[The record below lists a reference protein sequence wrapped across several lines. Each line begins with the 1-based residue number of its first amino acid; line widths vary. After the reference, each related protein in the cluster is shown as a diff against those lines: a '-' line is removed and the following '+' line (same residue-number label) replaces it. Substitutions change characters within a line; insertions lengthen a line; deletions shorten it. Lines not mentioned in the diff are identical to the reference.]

1 MSVFVVILL
10 LGVGICQAFTACD
23 SVAGNGIACSCF
35 NASSCATAQASDD
48 VFFQLH
54 NSGNPAVTSCST
66 ATAFRSQT
74 GVSGDCKTQSNT
86 CAFKVT
92 TANRLIYG
100 RDCRDTAQEFKI
112 QSICCVV
119 PASAPTST
127 TSETTGASLSLV
139 ATTTTTTTA
148 ATTTTANSSVATTTR
163 ATTAAADTAPATRLS
178 VGAALAIAIALALVF
193 VHY

>member
-66 ATAFRSQT
+66 ATGFRNT
-74 GVSGDCKTQSNT
+74 DISGDCKTQSNT

-127 TSETTGASLSLV
+127 TSETTGASLV
-139 ATTTTTTTA
+139 ATTTTTTTTAA
-148 ATTTTANSSVATTTR
+148 ATTTATSSVATTTR
-163 ATTAAADTAPATRLS
+163 AADTAPATRLS
-178 VGAALAIAIALALVF
+178 VGTAVAVAIAIALALVF